1 MFFEI
6 LVTLPG
12 EIVGSIAHPE
22 HRVEKK
28 LKRSSPRTD
37 DQVCSGNGAGKT
49 RPDPF
54 ADLLYS
60 DQKGNAD
67 GNGKKGEQRGSFS
80 VPETFRNE
88 VDQDASKL
96 ETLLI

>member
-12 EIVGSIAHPE
+12 EIVGSVAHPE

-37 DQVCSGNGAGKT
+37 DQVRSGNCAGKT

-67 GNGKKGEQRGSFS
+67 GNGKRVSSAVPFRFQRLFAMRLIML
-80 VPETFRNE
+80 PPN
-88 VDQDASKL
+88 SKPC
-96 ETLLI
+96 